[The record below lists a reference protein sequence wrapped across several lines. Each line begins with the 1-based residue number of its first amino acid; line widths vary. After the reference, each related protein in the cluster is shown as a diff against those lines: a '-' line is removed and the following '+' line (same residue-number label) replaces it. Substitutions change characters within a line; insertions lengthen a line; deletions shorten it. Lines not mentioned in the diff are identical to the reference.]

1 MRGPLPMEHK
11 RREASAGGSDV
22 ARKALGKVLA
32 SPDIRLG
39 PYREHI
45 REMMRSL
52 LDLLG
57 AGKDCVHEGFVSLQA
72 RRACLVGVQDSPV
85 GMGLQV

>member
-1 MRGPLPMEHK
+1 MEHE

-22 ARKALGKVLA
+22 ARKAHREVLA
-32 SPDIRLG
+32 GPDIRLG
-39 PYREHI
+39 PYRDHI

-57 AGKDCVHEGFVSLQA
+57 AGKDCVGEGFISLQA
-72 RRACLVGVQDSPV
+72 RRACFVGVQCSRV
-85 GMGLQV
+85 RMGPEV